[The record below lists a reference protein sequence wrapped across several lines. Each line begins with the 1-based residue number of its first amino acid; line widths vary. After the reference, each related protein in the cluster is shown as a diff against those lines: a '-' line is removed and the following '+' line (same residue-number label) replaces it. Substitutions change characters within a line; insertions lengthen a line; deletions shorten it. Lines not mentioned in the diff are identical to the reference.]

1 MTTETK
7 KANVAETM
15 RDVMR
20 DLSEHTKI
28 TGTGFAESPF
38 NQATLVTLPQGRTV
52 HDLTKQIRDAAEF
65 IAPAR
70 RKGTAQL
77 QDLVSLID
85 WANRF
90 KGDASALF
98 ADNTRTAPSL
108 TCVANYHVGGAFDPN
123 PSGDAS
129 ARHCD
134 HRGVYRF
141 PLSDEWKA
149 WTEISGKPLD
159 KDDMGEFI
167 EANAKDLL
175 DPTPP
180 VLQLK
185 HATENEAWEN
195 RLIATAQQIEGRFG
209 QIGQLLAMS
218 RQFQVYETSNLEVSS
233 NRDTGEQS
241 VQFLNEHR
249 DKDGAPLKIP
259 NLLII
264 AIPVF
269 AGGAPYRMPVRF
281 RYRKNGGSIKF
292 ILSVYNPDKAFDA
305 AFDEALQMSKQ
316 ETALPLFMGKP
327 EA

>member
-1 MTTETK
+1 MTTENK
-7 KANVAETM
+7 KTNVAETM

-20 DLSEHTKI
+20 DLSKHGNLDTSSIEK
-28 TGTGFAESPF
+28 PF
-38 NQATLVTLPQGRTV
+38 SQASLITLPQGRTV

-123 PSGDAS
+123 PSGDTA

-185 HATENEAWEN
+185 HAPENEAWEN

-292 ILSVYNPDKAFDA
+292 ILSAYNPDKAFDA
-305 AFDEALQMSKQ
+305 AFDEALQMAKQ

>member
-1 MTTETK
+1 MTTENQM
-7 KANVAETM
+7 ANVAETM

-20 DLSEHTKI
+20 ELSEHTPI
-28 TGTGFAESPF
+28 DTQSVESRFIDP
-38 NQATLVTLPQGRTV
+38 TLITLPEGRTV
-52 HDLTKQIRDAAEF
+52 HDLTDKIRAAAQF
-65 IAPAR
+65 LKPAR
-70 RKGTAQL
+70 RKGTAHL
-77 QDLVSLID
+77 QDLVSLIG
-85 WANRF
+85 WSNRF

-98 ADNTRTAPSL
+98 ADNTRNAPSL
-108 TCVANYHVGGAFDPN
+108 TCVANYHVGGGSVPHPD
-123 PSGDAS
+123 GDTA

-134 HRGVYRF
+134 HRGVYAF

-149 WTEISGKPLD
+149 WTAISGKPLD

-175 DPTPP
+175 DPTPA

-185 HATENEAWEN
+185 AADKNEPWEN

-209 QIGQLLAMS
+209 QIAQLLAMS
-218 RQFQVYETSNLEVSS
+218 RQFQVFETSNLEVTS

-241 VQFLNEHR
+241 IQFLNEHK
-249 DKDGAPLKIP
+249 DKDGQPLKIP

-269 AGGAPYRMPVRF
+269 VGGAPYRMPVRF
-281 RYRKNGGSIKF
+281 RYRKAGGSIKF
-292 ILSVYNPDKAFDA
+292 IMSIYNPEKAFDA
-305 AFDEALQMSKQ
+305 AFDEALQLAKQ